1 MLVDLVA
8 TTTSDGVKLHGIF
21 LEPEQARTDLI
32 VDAVLMVHGSG
43 GNFYASP
50 SNPRAARLRDA
61 GIPVALFNTRGH
73 DVVGG
78 RAGEVKLGNAF
89 EILDDCRMDMAAAV
103 GWLVGRGYARV
114 GIWGS
119 SLGATKVVYAQ
130 AKNQDPHVGAVIAL
144 GPLRF
149 SHEYYSQC
157 EMKELHLKHY
167 EEAKALVAA
176 GKPDQIM
183 PVDFPNPNASFSA
196 AVHLDRHC
204 SERYDITKDHAD
216 KVTCPFLILTG
227 TEEKHPRMLNV
238 GRDMYELAKA
248 NPGTKWVHVE
258 GGEHG
263 LHNMDDVL
271 FDEILG
277 WLSGAKAPAAAAR

>member
-1 MLVDLVA
+1 MLVDLVE

-21 LEPEQARTDLI
+21 FEPEKPRTDLI
-32 VDAVLMVHGSG
+32 VDALLMVHGSG

-50 SNPRAARLRDA
+50 SNPRAVRLRDE

-73 DVVGG
+73 DVIGG
-78 RAGEVKLGNAF
+78 RSGDVKLGNAF
-89 EILDDCRMDMAAAV
+89 EILDDCRLDIKATV
-103 GWLVGRGYARV
+103 GWMADRGYRRV

-130 AKNQDPHVGAVIAL
+130 AKNQDLRVGAVICL

-149 SHEYYSQC
+149 SHEFYSQC
-157 EMKELHLKHY
+157 ELSDLHLKHY

-183 PVDFPNPNASFSA
+183 PVDFPNPHALFSA

-204 SERYDITKDHAD
+204 SERYDITKDHTH
-216 KVTCPFLILTG
+216 KVTCPLLILTG
-227 TEEKHPRMLNV
+227 TEEKHPRMLNA
-238 GRDMYELAKA
+238 GRDMYELAKG

-258 GGEHG
+258 GGNHG
-263 LHNMDDVL
+263 LHNRDDVL
-271 FDEILG
+271 FDEVLG
-277 WLSGAKAPAAAAR
+277 WLSAAKTPAAAVS